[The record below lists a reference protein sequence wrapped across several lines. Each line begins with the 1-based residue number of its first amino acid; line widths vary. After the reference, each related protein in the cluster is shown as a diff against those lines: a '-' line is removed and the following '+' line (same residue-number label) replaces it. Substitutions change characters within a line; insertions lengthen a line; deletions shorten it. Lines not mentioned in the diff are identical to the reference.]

1 MDSTGEQ
8 PRKAAGSQVSQ
19 LVQQFDNAP
28 AELEAFA
35 NELQDSLPP
44 RIYNYLGDWIGANAD
59 EHTAPIWNVVGNRCE
74 RLAALANQASKK
86 EKKEEQQARIQN
98 YFHNVNPGPIA
109 QELQRACVLATVWD
123 NYNSSLS
130 RFAQSPEVGSIARR
144 YHLPKEVVTSLCGAC
159 MAPLRPALDD
169 LGVHAGQMQA
179 HSELLASLSEGQG
192 TRTGVGV
199 AATVAGGILLG
210 PLGAIGG
217 RLLAG
222 AVTDPTSK
230 VNESVERVEDTFEG
244 FRASFVAAMEA
255 VDTNVRYTL
264 VSLYGGFLLRLEQDL
279 NALGKGLT
287 AIDLDTGDLQIG
299 LSPKALEEFNAWAR
313 SSLEQLRSLRRDE
326 QWGRLGDAADK
337 ALRLT
342 IANPLRTNVV
352 GDSDETA
359 YTVEFA
365 RMRAVAINRVA
376 EIAWRKGKTKEACDL
391 YRHLLSGTNVA
402 WERIQEGEDT
412 PEDEALHTAGLRLA
426 IAATNNRGQ
435 ANPDDLAVLPAF
447 VAQATARFVAPEL
460 RFMNALGEGVTGTT
474 ILTATTIAAYAD
486 EHKHD
491 LRLAERMPAVVQRNG
506 GLDQWT
512 QLLQQGGSASFVL
525 QLVDKETRSAH
536 AEESKF
542 LTWLLERVSQEEK
555 MTKWFRVLLSIA
567 GVGVLVGG
575 YFLIKW
581 LFF

>member
-1 MDSTGEQ
+1 M
-8 PRKAAGSQVSQ
+8 
-19 LVQQFDNAP
+19 
-28 AELEAFA
+28 
-35 NELQDSLPP
+35 
-44 RIYNYLGDWIGANAD
+44 
-59 EHTAPIWNVVGNRCE
+59 
-74 RLAALANQASKK
+74 
-86 EKKEEQQARIQN
+86 
-98 YFHNVNPGPIA
+98 
-109 QELQRACVLATVWD
+109 
-123 NYNSSLS
+123 
-130 RFAQSPEVGSIARR
+130 
-144 YHLPKEVVTSLCGAC
+144 
-159 MAPLRPALDD
+159 
-169 LGVHAGQMQA
+169 
-179 HSELLASLSEGQG
+179 
-192 TRTGVGV
+192 
-199 AATVAGGILLG
+199 
-210 PLGAIGG
+210 
-217 RLLAG
+217 
-222 AVTDPTSK
+222 
-230 VNESVERVEDTFEG
+230 NESVERVEDTFEG

-287 AIDLDTGDLQIG
+287 SIDLDTGELQIG
-299 LSPKALEEFNAWAR
+299 LSPKALEEFNAWAH

-460 RFMNALGEGVTGTT
+460 RFMNAPGEGVTGTT